1 MATDERP
8 GARGPRPPGRSRL
21 AAGAAIL
28 VALATLVIGVVYTV
42 QNLLYVLAALV
53 ADGLAVSALWVAAT
67 NRRFRWWAAAAAVL
81 LVAGSVAS
89 LVAAGRGLAALG
101 VVVVGIALSAALGTL
116 ALRYEVGAALD
127 ERWRP
132 VPATRHGV
140 LLVNPKSG
148 DGKAERFKLA
158 DDARRRGIEVVV
170 LERGDDLLALAEA
183 AVARGADALGMAGGD
198 GSQALVASVAAAH
211 GLPFVCIPAGTRN
224 HFALDLGI
232 DRDDP
237 RRALGAFGAARQ
249 STVDLGEVNGQVF
262 VNNVSL
268 GVYAEIVASDQY
280 REAKQKTVARMLPDL
295 LGPDAPAYGL
305 AVDRPG
311 GRLEGL
317 QLVQVSNNPYTLSSL
332 SGFGSRARMDAG
344 VLGVAAVSVT
354 RAASVTQLVALEVA
368 GHPERFEGWHEWTT
382 EHLEVDG
389 PNPMPAAV
397 DGEARSWTP
406 PLRFSIRRG
415 VLEVRIA
422 PSERGASPA
431 FTRTPLVASTLVGLA
446 RLVAGRPSGMVP
458 GPVAP

>member
-101 VVVVGIALSAALGTL
+101 VVVVG
-116 ALRYEVGAALD
+116 VALD

-170 LERGDDLLALAEA
+170 L
-183 AVARGADALGMAGGD
+183 
-198 GSQALVASVAAAH
+198 
-211 GLPFVCIPAGTRN
+211 
-224 HFALDLGI
+224 
-232 DRDDP
+232 
-237 RRALGAFGAARQ
+237 
-249 STVDLGEVNGQVF
+249 
-262 VNNVSL
+262 
-268 GVYAEIVASDQY
+268 
-280 REAKQKTVARMLPDL
+280 
-295 LGPDAPAYGL
+295 
-305 AVDRPG
+305 
-311 GRLEGL
+311 
-317 QLVQVSNNPYTLSSL
+317 
-332 SGFGSRARMDAG
+332 
-344 VLGVAAVSVT
+344 
-354 RAASVTQLVALEVA
+354 
-368 GHPERFEGWHEWTT
+368 
-382 EHLEVDG
+382 
-389 PNPMPAAV
+389 
-397 DGEARSWTP
+397 
-406 PLRFSIRRG
+406 
-415 VLEVRIA
+415 
-422 PSERGASPA
+422 
-431 FTRTPLVASTLVGLA
+431 
-446 RLVAGRPSGMVP
+446 
-458 GPVAP
+458 